1 MKSFTLLTLVSA
13 AFAQR
18 FNTEQV
24 PGSAPLATAPPV
36 FIPIETTAPAP
47 APAPAQ
53 TDVPQSTPSP
63 QAGESVGQPAGQPAD
78 NSCAALHFIYGEQ
91 WNRYIAYS
99 PADMQYSPR
108 DC

>member
-1 MKSFTLLTLVSA
+1 MKSFTLLTLASA

-24 PGSAPLATAPPV
+24 PGSAPLATAPAV
-36 FIPIETTAPAP
+36 SIPIETT
-47 APAPAQ
+47 PAPAQ
-53 TDVPQSTPSP
+53 SDVPQSTPSP
-63 QAGESVGQPAGQPAD
+63 QAGETVGQPAGQPAD
-78 NSCAALHFIYGEQ
+78 NSCAALHFVYGEQ
-91 WNRYIAYS
+91 WNGYTAYS